1 MKIVALIARL
11 LLGAL
16 FVFSG
21 ANHLFNFFKQPLP
34 SGLAGQYLNVMMV
47 SGYLYVIGFMQVLP
61 GLMLLAN
68 RYVPLSV
75 ILLGA
80 MIFNIDAVN
89 VLIAPS
95 APGLGTAS
103 FITLLWA
110 LVFWHERAAFR
121 QILVSR
127 PQA

>member
-11 LLGAL
+11 LLGLL
-16 FVFSG
+16 FVFAGS
-21 ANHLFNFFKQPLP
+21 NHLFNFFKGQLP
-34 SGLAGQYLNVMMV
+34 PGPAGQYMSVMMS

-68 RYVPLSV
+68 RYVALSLT
-75 ILLGA
+75 ILAA
-80 MIFNIDAVN
+80 MIFNIDIVN

-95 APGLGTAS
+95 GPTFATAAI
-103 FITLLWA
+103 ITLLWL
-110 LVFWHERAAFR
+110 LVYWHERASFR
-121 QILVSR
+121 PLLVSK